1 MLRAKLWATE
11 TTNIEAKIGALRKR
25 CEHAQLPSSE
35 IQSIEEQCRNVL
47 VCLASQGREVGE
59 MGSQM
64 HVRREIAGEGYTVE
78 VRFQAGS
85 KRSMLQRLADF
96 LLGVI

>member
-11 TTNIEAKIGALRKR
+11 TTNIEAKVAALRKR
-25 CEHAQLPSSE
+25 CERAQLPNSKIE
-35 IQSIEEQCRNVL
+35 NIEEQCRDVL

-64 HVRREIAGEGYTVE
+64 YVRREIAGEGYMVE
-78 VRFQAGS
+78 VRFRTGS

>member
-1 MLRAKLWATE
+1 MLRAKVWATE
-11 TTNIEAKIGALRKR
+11 TTNIEAKVATLRKR
-25 CEHAQLPSSE
+25 CERAELPSSD
-35 IQSIEEQCRNVL
+35 IQSIEEQCRDVL
-47 VCLASQGREVGE
+47 ACLTSQGREVSK

-85 KRSMLQRLADF
+85 KRSVLQRLADS
-96 LLGVI
+96 LLRVI